1 MKPYKVGNLSGCCKF
16 CNVAI
21 SYLEASQKSGG
32 EEMEKEKS
40 ESAKEMEAF
49 RAEVEP
55 KVRETIKKLLD
66 SDDLNDNAKGAKLYL
81 RYYGPAAVELRGPA
95 LPQKVR
101 DLIDSHLRKLTRKES
116 EKED

>member
-1 MKPYKVGNLSGCCKF
+1 
-16 CNVAI
+16 
-21 SYLEASQKSGG
+21 
-32 EEMEKEKS
+32 MEKEKS

-66 SDDLNDNAKGAKLYL
+66 SDDLNDKAKGAKLYL
-81 RYYGPAAVELRGPA
+81 RYYSSTEEELRGPA
-95 LPQKVR
+95 LPHRVR

>member
-1 MKPYKVGNLSGCCKF
+1 MKPYEVGNLPDGCRICKLE
-16 CNVAI
+16 I
-21 SYLEASQKSGG
+21 SYLKANQKSGG

-40 ESAKEMEAF
+40 ESAKEMDAF

-81 RYYGPAAVELRGPA
+81 RYYSPAEEELRGLA
-95 LPQKVR
+95 LPHKVR
-101 DLIDSHLRKLTRKES
+101 DLIDSHLRKLTRKEP
-116 EKED
+116 EKGD